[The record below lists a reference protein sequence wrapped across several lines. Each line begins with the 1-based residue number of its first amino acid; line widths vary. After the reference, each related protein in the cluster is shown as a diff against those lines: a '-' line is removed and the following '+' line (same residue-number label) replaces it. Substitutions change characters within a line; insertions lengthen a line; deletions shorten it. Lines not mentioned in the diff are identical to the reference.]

1 MTTYFWPLLPPP
13 VTPAV
18 PGPSPASGTQGVP
31 RKVEEI
37 KKLMPPVYETR
48 YPSLLGAILHA
59 IGLEDHRVAVGER
72 TLLVRAQAPTG
83 NVLYIA
89 RVDDPAIRVRHAVP
103 TTVSSPLTIT
113 VTGKDVLVSLET
125 DSFGQVSTTAAAL
138 KAALAASTAA
148 DALLYASTFG
158 DGLGVVPGMREFTPL
173 DPEGLEGARRG
184 MFLRTAIGDDL
195 LTIADNYGISKPFLL
210 ALTDTSF
217 RQYIAALAFQK
228 KCTRRTLEKVLTAIF
243 GDKTATGW
251 NVFEVR
257 RKTIT
262 IEIPSTLLPT
272 GPGTGLFL
280 RTPSRDSTEAHTG
293 DYLRASAVPTFVPRI
308 RPTPSSAVSN
318 ITNNSIYARMRGAN
332 RPALLNVMKLVR
344 AAGVKVEF
352 RQRRD

>member
-18 PGPSPASGTQGVP
+18 PGPSPSSGAQGVP

-59 IGLEDHRVAVGER
+59 IGLEDHRVAIGER

-83 NVLYIA
+83 NVLYVA
-89 RVDDPAIRVRHAVP
+89 RVDDPLIRVKHDVP
-103 TTVSSPLTIT
+103 TTVSSPLSIT

-125 DSFGQVSTTAAAL
+125 DSFGQPATTAAAL
-138 KAALAASTAA
+138 KAALAASTANT
-148 DALLYASTFG
+148 LLYAATFG
-158 DGLGVVPGMREFTPL
+158 DGLGLVGSVREFTPL

-184 MFLRTAIGDDL
+184 LFLRTAIGDDL

-210 ALTDTSF
+210 ALTDASF
-217 RQYIAALAFQK
+217 RSYIAALAFQK
-228 KCTRRTLEKVLTAIF
+228 KCVRGTLEKVLTSIF
-243 GDKTATGW
+243 GDKAVTGW

-257 RKTIT
+257 RRTIT
-262 IEIPSTLLPT
+262 IELPSTLLQT
-272 GPGTGLFL
+272 GPQTGLFL
-280 RTPSRDSTEAHTG
+280 RTPARASTVAHTG
-293 DYLRASAVPTFVPRI
+293 DYLRASAVDTFVPRI

-318 ITNNSIYARMRGAN
+318 IVNNSVYTRARGSN
-332 RPALLNVMKLVR
+332 RRALLDVMKLVR
-344 AAGVKVEF
+344 AAGVQVEF